1 LNIHFRSTIPNR
13 QSKIANKNGSPG
25 LGAAK
30 ERDELNLSRPVR
42 FAIARGRE
50 RVQHHGSYYTWLRQG
65 WKNILDSFFAR
76 QANQKNRLLQQAGKG
91 LPAGR
96 IGVPDAVSNFFG
108 LGELLDPYTR

>member
-1 LNIHFRSTIPNR
+1 
-13 QSKIANKNGSPG
+13 
-25 LGAAK
+25 
-30 ERDELNLSRPVR
+30 
-42 FAIARGRE
+42 
-50 RVQHHGSYYTWLRQG
+50 
-65 WKNILDSFFAR
+65 LDSFFAR